1 MINQNKSREEF
12 IMSCVQ
18 EHYDEAVSLS
28 YEVVAVFLQ
37 GSQNYCCDIY
47 TEEYRSD
54 VDTKAIILPS
64 LDDIVRGSSPFSHT
78 HVRANNEHIDIKDI
92 RVMFENFRKQNSSYL
107 EILFTDF
114 KIINPK
120 YEALMAEL
128 LSQAENIARAHPN
141 QALRCFSGMS
151 MEKLKALTHPYPSIK
166 DKIDKFGYD
175 PKQLHHILRLNE
187 FVKRY
192 IAGESFKDCLK
203 PTNINYLVDIKL
215 GILPLEE
222 AKALA
227 VNVDQET
234 KELVLLSKTEE
245 EIINQE
251 VVDFLTELKIKFI
264 KQFLSEE
271 LRNAEV

>member
-18 EHYDEAVSLS
+18 EHYDEAVSLG

-120 YEALMAEL
+120 YEVLMTEL
-128 LSQAENIARAHPN
+128 LNQAENIARAHPN

-203 PTNINYLVDIKL
+203 PTNINYLVGIKL
-215 GILPLEE
+215 GVLPLEE
-222 AKALA
+222 AKTLA
-227 VNVDQET
+227 VNVDRET

>member
-18 EHYDEAVSLS
+18 EHYDEAVSLG

-54 VDTKAIILPS
+54 IDTKAIILPS

-120 YEALMAEL
+120 YEALMTEL

-251 VVDFLTELKIKFI
+251 VVDFLTELKVKFI

>member
-18 EHYDEAVSLS
+18 EHYDEAVSLG

-120 YEALMAEL
+120 YETLMTEL

-192 IAGESFKDCLK
+192 IAGEPFKDCLK
-203 PTNINYLVDIKL
+203 PANINYLVDIKL

-227 VNVDQET
+227 INVDQET

>member
-18 EHYDEAVSLS
+18 EHYDEAVSLG

-47 TEEYRSD
+47 TEEYCSD

-120 YEALMAEL
+120 YEALMTEL

>member
-18 EHYDEAVSLS
+18 EHYDEAVSLG

-54 VDTKAIILPS
+54 IDTKAIILPS

-120 YEALMAEL
+120 YEALMTEL

-175 PKQLHHILRLNE
+175 PKQLHHILRLND

-234 KELVLLSKTEE
+234 KELVLLNKTEE

>member
-18 EHYDEAVSLS
+18 EHYDEAVSLG

-251 VVDFLTELKIKFI
+251 VVDFLTELKVKFI

>member
-1 MINQNKSREEF
+1 
-12 IMSCVQ
+12 
-18 EHYDEAVSLS
+18 
-28 YEVVAVFLQ
+28 
-37 GSQNYCCDIY
+37 
-47 TEEYRSD
+47 
-54 VDTKAIILPS
+54 
-64 LDDIVRGSSPFSHT
+64 
-78 HVRANNEHIDIKDI
+78 
-92 RVMFENFRKQNSSYL
+92 MFENFRKQNSSYL

-120 YEALMAEL
+120 YEALMTEL

>member
-18 EHYDEAVSLS
+18 EHYDEAVSLG

-54 VDTKAIILPS
+54 IDTKAIILPS
-64 LDDIVRGSSPFSHT
+64 LDDIIRGSSPFSHT

-251 VVDFLTELKIKFI
+251 VVDFLTELKVKFI

-271 LRNAEV
+271 LRNAKV